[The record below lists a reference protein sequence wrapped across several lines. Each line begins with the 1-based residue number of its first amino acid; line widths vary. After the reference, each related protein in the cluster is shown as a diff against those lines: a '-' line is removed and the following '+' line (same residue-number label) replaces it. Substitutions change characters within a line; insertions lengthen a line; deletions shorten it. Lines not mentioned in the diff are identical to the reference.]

1 MRGYFGRKTAIVA
14 ALLASTS
21 MAQAEDVEVLHWWT
35 SGGEASALNVLKD
48 NLGTK
53 EIGWIDMPVAGGGGE
68 AAMTTLRARVTA
80 GDAPTAVQMLG
91 FDIQDWAAEGQLA
104 NLDTVAAEEALAA
117 AAQGPQQPP
126 RLERDRAGVD
136 HAVAN
141 QSQCQR

>member
-53 EIGWIDMPVAGGGGE
+53 EIGWIDMPVAGGGGHG
-68 AAMTTLRARVTA
+68 ASRSAQRQDRRLAQHA
-80 GDAPTAVQMLG
+80 GL
-91 FDIQDWAAEGQLA
+91 
-104 NLDTVAAEEALAA
+104 
-117 AAQGPQQPP
+117 
-126 RLERDRAGVD
+126 
-136 HAVAN
+136 
-141 QSQCQR
+141 QRWD